1 MANFFTQLFGTL
13 VGPQKTPSVIG
24 LDIGSSSAKVVQ
36 LKKVG
41 GKAVLETYGE
51 IALGPYG
58 NTEVGRS
65 AVLSTEKLAEAVKDL
80 LRESNTTTMNCGLSI
95 PIGASFVVFIH
106 LPTENQHQLAE
117 MVPIEARKYIP
128 VPISEVYL
136 DWWAMPKDESTV
148 SEYQNGQESAA
159 EVKGTEVLLVV
170 IHNDVITRNRDV
182 EKLAGLAT
190 TFSEVEIFSSIRA
203 SIESGIAPQM
213 IIDFGAATTKMF
225 IVERGILRA
234 SHVINR
240 GSQDITL
247 SISKSMSIPFDEA
260 EKIKRTHGIAEKD
273 GDVDVASV
281 SSVTVDYIFAEA
293 GRFVLSYYKKSNKK
307 IAKIIMTGGGSLL
320 PGMKERAQSAFET
333 PVEIANPFSKV
344 EYPAFLEKVLTT
356 AGPEFTVAIG
366 LAIRKLQEL

>member
-128 VPISEVYL
+128 VPISEVSL